1 MSNFKAGIIGLGFI
15 GGADQVSGDALGQ
28 QVADLDGTHFVA
40 LASHAQV
47 NLVCG
52 SSRDAGRRERFEERS
67 GGATTY
73 SDWREMLA
81 AGNLDIVSVAT
92 YAPQHPEMV
101 IEAARLGAKA
111 ILCEKPIAQTV
122 PDGERMLAACEAAG
136 TLLVINHN
144 RRSNAQYRRLREFI
158 AEGGLGELT
167 SASLQWSSG
176 RLGNVGTHMIDAIQM
191 VTSQQVVAVSGT
203 LDLTG
208 RPDCR
213 GPAFKDPGG
222 WGMLRLESG
231 LIVTVDAA
239 DEARVPAQITV
250 NGSLGRAFTG
260 GSDVTVELFGKQETA
275 TWSNPADARSSMDVA
290 VEEIV
295 RTLASDA
302 IFPWSPAESVRT
314 LEAIAGFHASHA
326 RDAAWVPLPLT
337 GEDRD
342 IEVQSG

>member
-40 LASHAQV
+40 LSRHPQV
-47 NLVCG
+47 DLVCG
-52 SSRDAGRRERFEERS
+52 SSRDDGRRERFEKRS
-67 GGATTY
+67 GGAKTY

-81 AGNLDIVSVAT
+81 TENLDIVSVAT
-92 YAPQHPEMV
+92 YAPQHAGMV
-101 IEAARLGAKA
+101 IEAARQGAKA
-111 ILCEKPIAQTV
+111 IFCEKPIAQTV
-122 PDGERMLAACEAAG
+122 PDSERMLAACEESG

-144 RRSNAQYRRLREFI
+144 RRFNPQYRRLRDVI
-158 AEGGLGELT
+158 AAGELGELT
-167 SASLQWSSG
+167 SASLQWGSG
-176 RLGNVGTHMIDAIQM
+176 RLGNVGTHMIDALQM
-191 VTSQQVVAVSGT
+191 LTSQQVVAVSGT

-208 RPDCR
+208 RADCR

-250 NGSLGRAFTG
+250 NGTLGRAMTG
-260 GSDVTVELFGKQETA
+260 GRDVTIEFWTGESK
-275 TWSNPADARSSMDVA
+275 TWTSPPDAGSSMDLA
-290 VEEIV
+290 IEEIV
-295 RTLASDA
+295 RTLASEEP
-302 IFPWSPAESVRT
+302 FPWSPCESMRT
-314 LEAIAGFHASHA
+314 LEAIVGFHASHA
-326 RDAAWVPLPLT
+326 RDAAWTSLPLS
-337 GEDRD
+337 GNDRT